1 MPRSLARPGLLAS
14 AALVALV
21 ALSACTP
28 SVASPTASPSETPS
42 QPPAT
47 TEAPAAAS
55 IGISA
60 EAITVFDA
68 DGAPLASYDYFQPT
82 DEVVAGLTEVLGAAV
97 ETPNAGGLETPPGI
111 EHEWD
116 GLRLYDSETPGTVPD
131 IPNHWVFVDA
141 PTAGGLPIGTDP
153 GIGSASGVKVGEQLS
168 SATIGVTSG
177 APYVDPSTGVNTI
190 VSQLGQVAIPPN
202 PAASGDRHFFVLVLS
217 DADTGEIARLNAP
230 ANDFGN

>member
-1 MPRSLARPGLLAS
+1 MPRSFARPVLLAS
-14 AALVALV
+14 TALLALV

-28 SVASPTASPSETPS
+28 STASPTVSPSETAS
-42 QPPAT
+42 ATPAT
-47 TEAPAAAS
+47 TEPPAAAS

-68 DGAPLASYDYFQPT
+68 EGAPLVSYDYFQPT

-97 ETPNAGGLETPPGI
+97 ETPDDGGLETPPGI
-111 EHEWD
+111 VHEWD

-153 GIGSASGVKVGEQLS
+153 GIGSATGVKVSDQLS
-168 SATIGVTSG
+168 TATIGVTSG
-177 APYVDPSTGVNTI
+177 APYIEPSTGVNTI

-202 PAASGDRHFFVLVLS
+202 PAASGDRHFFVIVLS
-217 DADTGEIARLNAP
+217 NADTGEVTRLIAP
-230 ANDFGN
+230 SGDFGV